1 VVPVS
6 VALLIPC
13 HNAAPFLADLLDG
26 AKAQTAPFAEILC
39 YDDGSSDDTAAYARR
54 LGATVIDGPENR
66 GAAAARNRLLNATRC
81 EWVHFHDADDLID
94 PRFVERM
101 TATAAGGLEPVLCAM
116 HVEDRATRQ
125 RIKTTSYRALPA
137 AGDPASWFIQH
148 NGFGIVGLYPVAVLR
163 SIGGFDETLRG
174 NEDPDLHVRLALA
187 GVRFRV
193 CDEPL
198 VTNLVR
204 PDSFSS
210 LHWTTCLTDRVHC
223 LERYLENANEQ
234 RRVAIGIEALSTA
247 EALLEHGATVG
258 ARAAIQLAKRCGVMA
273 VDSPRWLPR
282 AASRLLGPE
291 VIFRA
296 RRWRR
301 DMTA

>member
-1 VVPVS
+1 VT

-13 HNAAPFLADLLDG
+13 YNAAPFLADLLDG
-26 AKAQTAPFAEILC
+26 AKAQTVPFDEILC
-39 YDDGSSDDTAAYARR
+39 YDDGSTDDTAAYARR
-54 LGATVIDGPENR
+54 LGATVIAGSENR
-66 GAAAARNRLLNATRC
+66 GPACARNQLLAATC
-81 EWVHFHDADDLID
+81 CDWVHFHDADDLID

-101 TATAAGGLEPVLCAM
+101 NAAAAGGNEPVLCAM

-125 RIKTTSYRALPA
+125 RIKTTSYRPLPA
-137 AGDPASWFIQH
+137 AEDPVSWLIQH
-148 NGFGIVGLYPVAVLR
+148 NGFAIVGLYPVAVLR
-163 SIGGFDETLRG
+163 AVGGFDEILRG

-210 LHWTTCLTDRVHC
+210 LHWTACLTDRVRC
-223 LERYLENANEQ
+223 LERYAESATDF
-234 RRVAIGIEALSTA
+234 RRAAIGIEALSTA

-291 VIFRA
+291 AIFRA
-296 RRWRR
+296 RHWRR
-301 DMTA
+301 DHLA